1 MIRYL
6 LLLVCVL
13 GLAAV
18 TAQAGVPCPDF
29 CTFEVTA
36 SGELAPNAVVCPAG
50 DYDQVTVIVT
60 VVDCYGV
67 PMESLDVAI
76 YPDPLA
82 TGFCFCPGEDTVM
95 VTTDVNGTAAVEFG
109 RFGGCGEL
117 RWYGEAR
124 YVIMGPS
131 PSIFINSPDNFGND
145 CEVNLLDFVRFATS
159 YSGDNACCDYNG
171 DGGVNLTDFIRFAG
185 HYSHI
190 CP

>member
-6 LLLVCVL
+6 VLLVCAIAL
-13 GLAAV
+13 PTATAD

-50 DYDQVTVIVT
+50 GYDQVMVTIT

-67 PMESLDVAI
+67 PMESLEVAI

-95 VTTDVNGTAAVEFG
+95 VTTDINGTAAAEFG
-109 RFGGCGEL
+109 RFGGCGDL

-131 PSIFINSPDNFGND
+131 PSIFI
-145 CEVNLLDFVRFATS
+145 TS
-159 YSGDNACCDYNG
+159 TSRCFRGR
-171 DGGVNLTDFIRFAG
+171 V
-185 HYSHI
+185 
-190 CP
+190 